1 MQEAKDGRQERG
13 QATRQKLVDAAIELF
28 EKKGYNGVTVDDIC
42 RKAGVSKGAF
52 YGHFES
58 KDQALLEEYL
68 KVDEFYREMLPRV
81 LEEKTF
87 VDRGIAYVRLAL
99 RYIAGQGKMV
109 IKVAYSSQ
117 IAPGSKASP
126 IASTDRALYTIA
138 EAMARE
144 ALRGRGAP
152 PGPGPGR
159 GGADDHPLRPGPGI
173 RLVPAG
179 RPVRPGGGRRDAGH
193 GAGGGPAPPL
203 NNCHCEERSDEA
215 IFVITRY
222 FCILEPL

>member
-13 QATRQKLVDAAIELF
+13 QATRQKLVDAAVELF
-28 EKKGYNGVTVDDIC
+28 ERKGYNRVTVDDIC

-87 VDRGIAYVRLAL
+87 IDRGRAYVRLAL
-99 RYIAGQGKMV
+99 KYIAGQGKMV

-117 IAPGSKASP
+117 IAPGRKASP

-144 ALRGRGAP
+144 AVESGELRRDLDPGEVARMIIRSVRGLVYDWCLQDGRFDLEEAGEVMAAVLAE
-152 PGPGPGR
+152 G
-159 GGADDHPLRPGPGI
+159 LRP
-173 RLVPAG
+173 R
-179 RPVRPGGGRRDAGH
+179 
-193 GAGGGPAPPL
+193 
-203 NNCHCEERSDEA
+203 
-215 IFVITRY
+215 
-222 FCILEPL
+222 

>member
-87 VDRGIAYVRLAL
+87 VDRGTAYVRLAL

-117 IAPGSKASP
+117 IAPGRKESP

-144 ALRGRGAP
+144 ALESGELRRDLDPGEVARMIIRSVRGLVYDWCLQD
-152 PGPGPGR
+152 GR
-159 GGADDHPLRPGPGI
+159 FDLEEAGETLATVLAEGLRP
-173 RLVPAG
+173 R
-179 RPVRPGGGRRDAGH
+179 
-193 GAGGGPAPPL
+193 
-203 NNCHCEERSDEA
+203 
-215 IFVITRY
+215 
-222 FCILEPL
+222 